1 VTELAAP
8 QISSLMEAL
17 PGIAAVLRSPVA
29 NAMVAVSRAAAGL
42 EEFQL
47 SHGEELLKFGVR
59 RNLLTP
65 EEVDKVL
72 EELREV
78 VSKRPAKPVPPVL
91 KKAAL
96 APKPELPKVPHR
108 PKGIQ
113 LKPVPKRPLPPPP
126 PPPPP
131 PPRPKAKAPVP
142 LKKPVAKKAAPA
154 KVAAHKSAPLKS
166 AGHKPAGHKP
176 ATHKPVV
183 RKPVAKP
190 AKKATAKK
198 R

>member
-1 VTELAAP
+1 MTELAAP

-29 NAMVAVSRAAAGL
+29 NAMVAISRAAAGL

-47 SHGEELLKFGVR
+47 AHGEELLKFGVR

-78 VSKRPAKPVPPVL
+78 VSKRPAKPVPPPV
-91 KKAAL
+91 KKSAL
-96 APKPELPKVPHR
+96 PLKPEPPKIPHR

-113 LKPVPKRPLPPPP
+113 LKPAPKRPMPPPP
-126 PPPPP
+126 PFK
-131 PPRPKAKAPVP
+131 PKAVVAPPVHKP
-142 LKKPVAKKAAPA
+142 LPPAKKAAPV
-154 KVAAHKSAPLKS
+154 KAAVRPKPPAP
-166 AGHKPAGHKP
+166 
-176 ATHKPVV
+176 
-183 RKPVAKP
+183 KPVAKP
-190 AKKATAKK
+190 ATKAPAKVLAKAPAKAPAKAAKK
-198 R
+198 GSPKKR

>member
-29 NAMVAVSRAAAGL
+29 NAMVAVTRAAAGL

-47 SHGEELLKFGVR
+47 VHGEELLKFGVR

-72 EELREV
+72 DELREV
-78 VSKRPAKPVPPVL
+78 VSKRPPKPVAPVL
-91 KKAAL
+91 KKAAAL
-96 APKPELPKVPHR
+96 AAQPDLPKVPHR

-113 LKPVPKRPLPPPP
+113 LKPVPKRPPPPP

-131 PPRPKAKAPVP
+131 PKPKAKAPAP
-142 LKKPVAKKAAPA
+142 IKKPVAKKPPPGR
-154 KVAAHKSAPLKS
+154 KDVAHKSA
-166 AGHKPAGHKP
+166 AHKAV
-176 ATHKPVV
+176 AHKPV
-183 RKPVAKP
+183 AHKP
-190 AKKATAKK
+190 AKKKASPKK

>member
-47 SHGEELLKFGVR
+47 VHGEELLRFGVR

-78 VSKRPAKPVPPVL
+78 VSKRPPKPVPPVL
-91 KKAAL
+91 KKAAIL
-96 APKPELPKVPHR
+96 VPKPELPKVPHR

-131 PPRPKAKAPVP
+131 KAKVKAAVP
-142 LKKPVAKKAAPA
+142 AKKPVARKATVARDVAHKGKPAAHKPVSHKPGARKTTAHRPAPKKAA
-154 KVAAHKSAPLKS
+154 H
-166 AGHKPAGHKP
+166 
-176 ATHKPVV
+176 
-183 RKPVAKP
+183 
-190 AKKATAKK
+190 KK

>member
-1 VTELAAP
+1 MTELAAP

-29 NAMVAVSRAAAGL
+29 NAMVAISRAAAGL

-47 SHGEELLKFGVR
+47 AHGEELLKFGVR

-78 VSKRPAKPVPPVL
+78 VSRRPAKPVPPPV
-91 KKAAL
+91 KKSAL
-96 APKPELPKVPHR
+96 PVTPDLPKVPHR

-113 LKPVPKRPLPPPP
+113 LKPVPKRPMPPPP
-126 PPPPP
+126 PAKPKPAAPARKPPFPMKKATP
-131 PPRPKAKAPVP
+131 VKAAAHKAPVHKAPVHKPAAKSAVKAKAP
-142 LKKPVAKKAAPA
+142 ARKASP
-154 KVAAHKSAPLKS
+154 
-166 AGHKPAGHKP
+166 
-176 ATHKPVV
+176 
-183 RKPVAKP
+183 
-190 AKKATAKK
+190 KK